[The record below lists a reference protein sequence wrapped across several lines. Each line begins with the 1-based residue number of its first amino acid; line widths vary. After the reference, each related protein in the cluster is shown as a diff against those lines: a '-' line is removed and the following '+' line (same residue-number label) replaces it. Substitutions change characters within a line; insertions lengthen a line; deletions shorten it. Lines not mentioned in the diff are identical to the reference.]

1 MAATKDWSWW
11 WWPTATKSI
20 SFEDLMVILF
30 PISATFSFG
39 FPQSLPLSALL
50 STLSTVSG
58 NPGGSANPQFFRPT
72 ESIGPV
78 PEG

>member
-1 MAATKDWSWW
+1 
-11 WWPTATKSI
+11 
-20 SFEDLMVILF
+20 MVILF